1 MRSQPPEPQLS
12 KEDPGGGEV
21 TLNFLSFTGKR
32 SGAAWQLIA
41 YQRVY

>member
-21 TLNFLSFTGKR
+21 TLDFFRLQEKEVEQHGS
-32 SGAAWQLIA
+32 
-41 YQRVY
+41 